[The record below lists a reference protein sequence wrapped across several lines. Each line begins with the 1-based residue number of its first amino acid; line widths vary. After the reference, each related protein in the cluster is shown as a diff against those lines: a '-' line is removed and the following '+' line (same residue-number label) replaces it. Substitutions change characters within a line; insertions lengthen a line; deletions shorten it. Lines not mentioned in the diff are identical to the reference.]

1 MHRFGVLRILLLSA
15 FLVNVVTG
23 NVNLALEKTPDKIV
37 EGGNIT
43 LTCVTNQ
50 TGGTY
55 QWKLNGDLLSG
66 ENESILTIINIQHK
80 QNSGNYSCVFNGT
93 ITLCVKSITAL
104 KMRRAAGFVIF
115 KKLTKG
121 TEYLLLQTS
130 YGTHHWTPPKGKVD
144 PGEAGLR
151 AAYRETLE
159 ETGIGE
165 EQLYVHKDMKFELQ
179 YQVRDEMKRVLYW
192 LARLEDVATPVELSD
207 EHRDF
212 TWADV
217 EEACQLVVY
226 ENMQKI
232 LQDAQQYL
240 DGAI

>member
-1 MHRFGVLRILLLSA
+1 MHRFGVLCILLLSA

-93 ITLCVKSITAL
+93 ITLCVKSITVL
-104 KMRRAAGFVIF
+104 KMRRAAGFV
-115 KKLTKG
+115 K
-121 TEYLLLQTS
+121 S
-130 YGTHHWTPPKGKVD
+130 
-144 PGEAGLR
+144 
-151 AAYRETLE
+151 
-159 ETGIGE
+159 
-165 EQLYVHKDMKFELQ
+165 
-179 YQVRDEMKRVLYW
+179 
-192 LARLEDVATPVELSD
+192 
-207 EHRDF
+207 
-212 TWADV
+212 
-217 EEACQLVVY
+217 
-226 ENMQKI
+226 
-232 LQDAQQYL
+232 
-240 DGAI
+240 